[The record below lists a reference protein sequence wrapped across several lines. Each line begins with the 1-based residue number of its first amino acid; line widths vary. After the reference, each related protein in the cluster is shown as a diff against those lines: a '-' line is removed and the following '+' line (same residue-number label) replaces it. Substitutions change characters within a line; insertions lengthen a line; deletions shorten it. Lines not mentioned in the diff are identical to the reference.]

1 MTYFR
6 SSWRHVLCF
15 SCPHNTNA
23 RTCSPCL
30 VGCCTSPSSF
40 FHPCLTSTQVFYG
53 RYLKRLSNQTQE
65 ALGEMNKVRITAES
79 ILNTLVTRIQVA
91 QESLAAL
98 RTVQAFNA
106 LPQERDKFHTKMKT
120 VLELAR
126 REANAS
132 GIFFGSTAWSGNIT
146 LLALLGYGQNL
157 PSHADVMFIC
167 WVS

>member
-1 MTYFR
+1 MLYVG
-6 SSWRHVLCF
+6 SL
-15 SCPHNTNA
+15 A
-23 RTCSPCL
+23 LSP
-30 VGCCTSPSSF
+30 VS
-40 FHPCLTSTQVFYG
+40 HPYQVFYG
-53 RYLKRLSNQTQE
+53 RYLKKLSNQTQE
-65 ALGEMNKVRITAES
+65 ALGEMNKVRINTIS
-79 ILNTLVTRIQVA
+79 TLNSLVIRTQVA

-106 LPQERDKFHTKMKT
+106 LPQERGKFHRKIGD

-157 PSHADVMFIC
+157 PLNTDAILTRRVH
-167 WVS
+167 

>member
-1 MTYFR
+1 M
-6 SSWRHVLCF
+6 SVL
-15 SCPHNTNA
+15 SLL
-23 RTCSPCL
+23 CL
-30 VGCCTSPSSF
+30 S
-40 FHPCLTSTQVFYG
+40 LTPYQVFYG
-53 RYLKRLSNQTQE
+53 RYLKKLSNQTQE
-65 ALGEMNKVRITAES
+65 ALGEMNKVRI
-79 ILNTLVTRIQVA
+79 NTICTLKSLLIRTQVA

-106 LPQERDKFHTKMKT
+106 LPQERGKFHAKISD

-157 PSHADVMFIC
+157 PLCTAAILIHCVH
-167 WVS
+167 